1 MYSNEDLII
10 NILKLIAEEGLTAKE
25 FAQKIGRKPGI
36 ITDWKSNRS
45 SPTISDLVVICT
57 TFNCSVENL
66 IPDFAL
72 ISDENYDLKFM
83 KLFSSL
89 SEKNKEKV
97 LCFMEI
103 ANMDPSISYK
113 HEKEQ
118 ISDHVVKEESV
129 YSTAIQ
135 IPVLGK
141 VAAGTPILSY
151 SSDFGTI
158 IPENK
163 TASYALIVQGDSMYP
178 VILDKEYIEVT
189 SQPDLEQGEI
199 GIIMVDGDVTCK
211 KFYNFKDHYE
221 LRSLNP
227 DYATITVPKTSST
240 NLQILGKVSLT
251 EAQMKRF

>member
-1 MYSNEDLII
+1 MSYDIGDRIHKRRKELKLTQADIFENTGISSGNLTGIEKGRNLPSATAII
-10 NILKLIAEEGLTAKE
+10 SLSKILKCS
-25 FAQKIGRKPGI
+25 
-36 ITDWKSNRS
+36 TDWILLGK
-45 SPTISDLVVICT
+45 TL
-57 TFNCSVENL
+57 NL
-66 IPDFAL
+66 EY
-72 ISDENYDLKFM
+72 SDEEISLIESFKC
-83 KLFSSL
+83 L
-89 SEKNKEKV
+89 SETDKEKV
-97 LCFMEI
+97 LHFIEI
-103 ANMDPSISYK
+103 ANVSTSTSYIHK
-113 HEKEQ
+113 KDQ
-118 ISDHVVKEESV
+118 ITDHTVKEGSV
-129 YSTAIQ
+129 YSAVGP

-158 IPENK
+158 VPENK
-163 TASYALIVQGDSMYP
+163 AASYALIVQGDSMYP

-227 DYATITVPKTSST
+227 DYATITVPKNPST

>member
-1 MYSNEDLII
+1 MTNKEIANII
-10 NILKLIAEEGLTAKE
+10 KWLCQKQNI
-25 FAQKIGRKPGI
+25 
-36 ITDWKSNRS
+36 
-45 SPTISDLVVICT
+45 TISTLLSECSLTKSFIYDLEKRETSPSCEKIT
-57 TFNCSVENL
+57 RIADYFNCSVDYLLGRTDVPEVN
-66 IPDFAL
+66 
-72 ISDENYDLKFM
+72 
-83 KLFSSL
+83 
-89 SEKNKEKV
+89 KNVNAKRSTYESNQCTKGSNTHMI
-97 LCFMEI
+97 C
-103 ANMDPSISYK
+103 
-113 HEKEQ
+113 
-118 ISDHVVKEESV
+118 EEPI
-129 YSTAIQ
+129 YNTYNP

-158 IPENK
+158 VPENK
-163 TASYALIVQGDSMYP
+163 TASYALIVQGDSMFP
-178 VILDKEYIEVT
+178 IILDKEYIEVT